1 MVSNPAALIA
11 GISIRHNVSMS
22 AIPPAIAAITRPNET
37 LFTYYLLRALATFLA
52 FPITLAVLYF
62 RYHTMRYE
70 FSDQGIRMSWGII
83 FRNEVVLNYAR
94 IQDIHLRSNA
104 IERWLGLARIEIQTA
119 SGSSSSEMTLE
130 GIPDADGMRDFL
142 YSQMRGATNPAA
154 KSSADLASILHEVAG
169 EMRAIRVAIEQGGP
183 RG

>member
-1 MVSNPAALIA
+1 MP
-11 GISIRHNVSMS
+11 
-22 AIPPAIAAITRPNET
+22 AIPPEIAAITRPREE
-37 LFTYYLLRALATFLA
+37 LFTYYLLRALATLFA

-70 FSDQGIRMSWGII
+70 FSDEGIRMSWGII

-119 SGSSSSEMTLE
+119 SGSSDSEMILE
-130 GIPDADGMRDFL
+130 GIPDADAMRDFL
-142 YSQMRGATNPAA
+142 YSRMRGAHTSP
-154 KSSADLASILHEVAG
+154 KSGADLASILQEVAI
-169 EMRAIRVAIEQGGP
+169 EMRAVRLALEKGNS